1 MTPAELD
8 LVLSRLEKNRKGI
21 VLFHN
26 SQGITA
32 QMLPEFLRELKKR
45 GYSLVH
51 MVPGDAPTPIV
62 AAGSDWI
69 STTEPIAKTLGPKAR
84 QAPQAHEHEHE
95 HEHEH
100 GAPEKTKSGEP

>member
-1 MTPAELD
+1 MTPKAELD

-21 VLFHN
+21 VLFHD
-26 SQGITA
+26 SQAITA

-62 AAGSDWI
+62 AAGPGLDLDDR
-69 STTEPIAKTLGPKAR
+69 ADHR
-84 QAPQAHEHEHE
+84 QNAWTKGQA
-95 HEHEH
+95 
-100 GAPEKTKSGEP
+100 GAAGA